1 VRSYAFLLSRRWIGF
16 AVVVAVLAA
25 GTWWLGEWQFGRL
38 DDRQARNQVVRVN
51 ERLDPAPVD
60 DVLTASPLPSDA
72 EWRLVTATG
81 TYDADRT
88 VVVRY
93 RSGSDGQ
100 PGVDA
105 VVPLVTASG
114 TALAV
119 DRGFLAT
126 DTRAVDPADL
136 PAPPSGEVTVTGWT
150 RVDGTGSSTEVED
163 DSTRAVSSVTLGRAW
178 GLPTYGGFVDLR
190 AESPEPPG
198 GTGLERT
205 ELPELDNGPH
215 FFYGLQWWFFGAL
228 ALFGFGYLA
237 YDERK
242 RGPHGERRTRQRL
255 VPLSQREDP
264 AQEVETVEEG
274 TVREAVL
281 GRVEK
286 VKAGRPTRAPRELTK
301 SQAERLAASQ
311 ARRRR

>member
-38 DDRQARNQVVRVN
+38 DERQTRNAIVRGN
-51 ERLDPAPVD
+51 EGLDPAPVSE
-60 DVLTASPLPSDA
+60 VMSDA
-72 EWRLVTATG
+72 GPAAGDEWRLVTATG
-81 TYDADRT
+81 TYDVSRT

-93 RSGSDGQ
+93 RSGADGQ

-126 DTRAVDPADL
+126 DTRAVDPTDL
-136 PAPPSGEVTVTGWT
+136 PTPPSGEVTVTGWV
-150 RVDGTGSSTEVED
+150 RLDGTGSSTEVED
-163 DSTRAVSSVTLGRAW
+163 ASTRAVSSATLGEAW
-178 GLPTYGGFVDLR
+178 GLPTYGGFVDLA
-190 AESPEPPG
+190 AEDPAPAG
-198 GTGLERT
+198 GSGLERT

-255 VPLSQREDP
+255 VPLSQRVDP
-264 AQEVETVEEG
+264 TQEVETVEEG

-301 SQAERLAASQ
+301 SQAERLAASE